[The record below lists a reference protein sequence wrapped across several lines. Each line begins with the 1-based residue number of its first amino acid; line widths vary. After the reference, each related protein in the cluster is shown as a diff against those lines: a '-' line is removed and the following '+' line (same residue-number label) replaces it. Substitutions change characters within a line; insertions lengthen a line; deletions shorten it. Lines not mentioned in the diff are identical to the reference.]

1 LRNLSIRLKETVHIA
16 CAADNAYVQHATVML
31 CSLFENNKS
40 NQVHIHFF
48 SADFSQINIE
58 IVETLVQSYQQ
69 KFDFYSLDESIFKD
83 CYISNHV
90 SYATYYRIVIPN
102 LVQLI
107 TPKILYLDTDVII
120 CKDLL
125 PLWQTD
131 IGNCLIAAANEPSL
145 ANNARLEIPKEYEY
159 FNAGILLINVI
170 DWVSSEITPTL
181 FNYIKKHQNA
191 LTFWDQD
198 ALNANLYNQRK
209 KISPAWNQQGAFFE
223 LSKVALLEI
232 YGKEELAEAIKKPAI
247 VHFTGSSKPWEY
259 LNFHPFKYLYYQYLN
274 QTVFKEFRPQ
284 TSLGTKLKYQ
294 IIKLV
299 GRKIYSNFFRVIG
312 K

>member
-1 LRNLSIRLKETVHIA
+1 MKETIHIA

-31 CSLFENNKS
+31 CSLFENNK
-40 NQVHIHFF
+40 NNLVHIHFF
-48 SADFSQINIE
+48 SANFSKANIE
-58 IVETLVQSYQQ
+58 IIESLVQSYQQ
-69 KFDFYSLDESIFKD
+69 KFDFYGLDESIFKD

-90 SYATYYRIVIPN
+90 SYATYYRILIPN
-102 LVQLI
+102 LVQSI

-125 PLWQTD
+125 PLWQTEL
-131 IGNCLIAAANEPSL
+131 GNSLIAAANEPSL

-170 DWVSSEITPTL
+170 EWVSNETTATL
-181 FNYIKKHQNA
+181 FKYIKKHQNA

-209 KISPAWNQQGAFFE
+209 KLSPVWNQQGAFFE

-232 YGKEELAEAIKKPAI
+232 YGKEELTEAYKNPAI

-259 LNFHPFKYLYYQYLN
+259 LNFHPFKYLYYQYLD
-274 QTVFKEFRPQ
+274 QTVFKGYVPTADIGVKFKYLLIKIFGKKTYSQ
-284 TSLGTKLKYQ
+284 IFKL
-294 IIKLV
+294 I
-299 GRKIYSNFFRVIG
+299 GR
-312 K
+312 